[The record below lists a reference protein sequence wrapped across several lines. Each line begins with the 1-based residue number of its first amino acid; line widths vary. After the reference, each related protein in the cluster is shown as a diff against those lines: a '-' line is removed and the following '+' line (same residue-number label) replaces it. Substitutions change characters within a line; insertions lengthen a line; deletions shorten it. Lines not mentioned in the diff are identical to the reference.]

1 MNPELFL
8 KRKLMQPRSIAV
20 VTGALYTEDGQFTG
34 QQGALG
40 TSFSGTKSTAFV
52 GADDNFY
59 IVTTAT
65 GR

>member
-1 MNPELFL
+1 
-8 KRKLMQPRSIAV
+8 MQPRSIAV